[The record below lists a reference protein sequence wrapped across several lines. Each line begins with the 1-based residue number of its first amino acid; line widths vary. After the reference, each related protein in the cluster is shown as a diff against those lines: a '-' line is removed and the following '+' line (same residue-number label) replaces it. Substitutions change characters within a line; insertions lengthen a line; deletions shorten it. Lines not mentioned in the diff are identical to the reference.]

1 MRVIVQQL
9 ATAVHGQPNSDTY
22 LKMKYESDHR
32 ISIYLTSDN
41 SLGDRT
47 IVRELIV
54 RDSMYDMAT
63 QDDEITGLK
72 DSPLLCNRFYLLV

>member
-1 MRVIVQQL
+1 
-9 ATAVHGQPNSDTY
+9 
-22 LKMKYESDHR
+22 MKYETDHR
-32 ISIYLTSDN
+32 ISIYLTSDK

-63 QDDEITGLK
+63 QDDEITGLA
-72 DSPLLCNRFYLLV
+72 DCTIVQ

>member
-1 MRVIVQQL
+1 MTEPDFWNDNIAAQKTSQEL
-9 ATAVHGQPNSDTY
+9 NE
-22 LKMKYESDHR
+22 LKMKYETDHR

-63 QDDEITGLK
+63 QDDEITGLA
-72 DSPLLCNRFYLLV
+72 DCTIVQ

>member
-1 MRVIVQQL
+1 MELQDTTKVYVKYMY
-9 ATAVHGQPNSDTY
+9 GQPNSDTY

-32 ISIYLTSDN
+32 ISICLTSDN

-47 IVRELIV
+47 IVRGPIV

-63 QDDEITGLK
+63 QDVKLPDWPECTI
-72 DSPLLCNRFYLLV
+72 VQ

>member
-1 MRVIVQQL
+1 
-9 ATAVHGQPNSDTY
+9 
-22 LKMKYESDHR
+22 MKYETDHR

-63 QDDEITGLK
+63 QDDEITGLT
-72 DSPLLCNRFYLLV
+72 DCTIVQ